1 MEMARDGWIDWFSVC
16 DELTEK
22 KEMAKITDFPVKVET
37 TEAAKRTNPLANV
50 FDELVRFC
58 RSRSLFMLHYCTGC
72 GAIELPPAMTSR
84 FDMERL
90 GIQPMVTPRQA
101 DILLVTG
108 YVSVKTLKRIIL
120 TYEQMSSPKY
130 VIGICSCTVNGG
142 MYWQSYATA
151 KKLDEYLPV
160 DLYIAGCM
168 PRPEAVIEGLKQLID
183 NIKDGKANNW
193 KKYYHDYDYYLGNQQ
208 HLFGDNWQTPTHVV
222 GEANNY
228 GLAGTGTNGKH
239 TELLKEYQSP
249 LQPITSHFRIGEPVK
264 VEDENDS

>member
-1 MEMARDGWIDWFSVC
+1 MAEKNDIPVMIERD
-16 DELTEK
+16 
-22 KEMAKITDFPVKVET
+22 TDP
-37 TEAAKRTNPLANV
+37 KRSNPLAHV
-50 FDELVRFC
+50 FDELVKFC

-160 DLYIAGCM
+160 DMYIAGCM
-168 PRPEAVIEGLKQLID
+168 PRPEAVIEGLKKLMD
-183 NIKDGKANNW
+183 NIRSGKASNW
-193 KKYYHDYDYYLGNQQ
+193 KDYYQNYDYYLGNQQ
-208 HLFGDNWQTPTHVV
+208 HLFGETWQTPTDILSEASNYALEGPGTT
-222 GEANNY
+222 GE
-228 GLAGTGTNGKH
+228 H
-239 TELLKEYQSP
+239 TARLQQYQRP
-249 LQPITSHFRIGEPVK
+249 LEPIFTHFRIDEPVP
-264 VEDENDS
+264 VIENESGKDSE

>member
-1 MEMARDGWIDWFSVC
+1 MTENSDIPVMIERDND
-16 DELTEK
+16 
-22 KEMAKITDFPVKVET
+22 P
-37 TEAAKRTNPLANV
+37 KRSNPLAHV

-58 RSRSLFMLHYCTGC
+58 RSRSMFMLHYCTGC

-130 VIGICSCTVNGG
+130 VVGICSCTVNGG

-168 PRPEAVIEGLKQLID
+168 PRPEAVIEGLKKLMADIRSD
-183 NIKDGKANNW
+183 KASNW
-193 KKYYHDYDYYLGNQQ
+193 KDYYRNYDYYLGNQQ
-208 HLFGDNWQTPTHVV
+208 HLFGDNWQTPSDVI

-228 GLAGTGTNGKH
+228 GLVGPGTTGEH
-239 TELLKEYQSP
+239 TALLEQYQRP
-249 LQPITSHFRIGEPVK
+249 LEPITSHFRIGETVSVSRDQK
-264 VEDENDS
+264 KGEKES